1 MDRYFVE
8 ALSAIT
14 FLAIVDVLIS
24 KSNNGKLVKGVI
36 SLISVTILAIPIVS
50 LVKNFSFSSN
60 SQSYDVEYFEYLF
73 NLEKE
78 VCQNKVEK
86 ALFDGGFE
94 YKSVMLEFEENEGVY
109 TLNKITIKPLKTVIN
124 GSNEHI
130 NMLETLNLTLK
141 TIINLSEVEIVIE
154 TSA

>member
-14 FLAIVDVLIS
+14 FLAVVDVLIS

-60 SQSYDVEYFEYLF
+60 SQPYNVEYFEYLF

-86 ALFDGGFE
+86 ALYDDGFE
-94 YKSVMLEFEENEGVY
+94 YKSVMLEFQENEGVY